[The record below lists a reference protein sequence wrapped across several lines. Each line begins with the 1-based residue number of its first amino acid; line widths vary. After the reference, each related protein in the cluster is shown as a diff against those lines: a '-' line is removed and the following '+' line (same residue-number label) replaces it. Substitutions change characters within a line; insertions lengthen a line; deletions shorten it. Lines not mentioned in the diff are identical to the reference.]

1 MSTQHAA
8 PDHEAQ
14 AFPAEDAAYARHKR
28 SLAQWLARGRYVAT
42 QSSRVLWYGAQ
53 YVLAKRLS
61 TDVSAAK
68 AENFQPVSPKP
79 SRQAIQSAFR
89 DVFQADWD
97 NIEAGLYPAPDDFHP
112 RFFLRTLQS
121 SAILFRDLP
130 RVDAR
135 RQRQDGVEIR
145 QDPRSAHYPAYYR
158 QNFHYQSGG
167 WLTAESA
174 RLYDTQVELLF
185 AGAADAMRRSAL
197 AEIALALR
205 GHDQRQ
211 MRVLDLACGSGRFLA
226 QTMRAFPRLQAI
238 GMDLSPQYCEAAR
251 QAVSP
256 WKQVDIMTGAAEKIP
271 LDDCSLDLVF
281 SIYLFHELPPRIR
294 RQVFGEIARVLKP
307 GARFIFTDSVQLGD
321 APDADRMVEYF
332 PIGFHEPFY
341 TSFLKTDFEALGAQM
356 GLKQIGQRRAWLTKT
371 LVFEKSS

>member
-1 MSTQHAA
+1 MSTQEAFLHTELQAQQGPEA
-8 PDHEAQ
+8 AQ
-14 AFPAEDAAYARHKR
+14 AGRQRSAAE
-28 SLAQWLARGRYVAT
+28 WLARGRYVAS

-61 TDVSAAK
+61 TDVAAAK
-68 AENFQPVSPKP
+68 AENFQPSSPKP

-145 QDPRSAHYPAYYR
+145 QDPKSAQYPAYYR

-226 QTMRAFPRLQAI
+226 QTMRAFPRLQAV

-251 QAVSP
+251 EAVLP
-256 WKQVDIMTGAAEKIP
+256 WKQVEIINGAAEHIP
-271 LDDCSLDLVF
+271 CEDASLDLLF
-281 SIYLFHELPPRIR
+281 SVYLFHELPPRVR

-307 GARFIFTDSVQLGD
+307 GGRFVFCDSVQLGD

-341 TSFLKTDFEALGAQM
+341 SSFLKTDFAALGAEM